1 MLNVGELVRVVSREI
16 SSPLGLVTAVY
27 DHTVPAA
34 YDVLIAGKTYQF
46 YEDELC
52 IL

>member
-1 MLNVGELVRVVSREI
+1 VFSVGELVQVVSSAT
-16 SSPLGLVTAVY
+16 SSPLGLVTATY
-27 DHTVPAA
+27 GHTVPAA
-34 YDVLIAGKTYQF
+34 YDVLIAGKTYQY